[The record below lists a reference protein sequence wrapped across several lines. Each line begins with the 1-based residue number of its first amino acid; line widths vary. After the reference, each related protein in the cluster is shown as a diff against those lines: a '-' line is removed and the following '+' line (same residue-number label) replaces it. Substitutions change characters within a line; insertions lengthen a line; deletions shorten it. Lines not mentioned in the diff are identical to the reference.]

1 MNRSSLTPDT
11 ASIVEPIAQPRDA
24 ARTWPL
30 PWPLLVVLASGLLAH
45 FAPHDEAYAGA
56 DYGISL
62 LATLGAAGC
71 IGYLASRISLRLDL
85 LPRLSPAASGPLPTV
100 ISAGGPEKGEDWPVL
115 VALLFGLF
123 IVLLAGLGGWV

>member
-1 MNRSSLTPDT
+1 MGTFAGNTGIT
-11 ASIVEPIAQPRDA
+11 
-24 ARTWPL
+24 RTWPV
-30 PWPLLVVLASGLLAH
+30 LVVLVSGLLTY

-85 LPRLSPAASGPLPTV
+85 LPRLRPAASGLLP
-100 ISAGGPEKGEDWPVL
+100 SALTTAGPETGEDWPVL

-123 IVLLAGLGGWV
+123 LMLLAGLGGWV